1 VEDRI
6 LLSVLGG
13 GYVSV
18 CVSMGVCISVGVCVF
33 VCVCVCVCVYLSSLA
48 ISVISFTF

>member
-33 VCVCVCVCVYLSSLA
+33 VCVCVCVYLSSLA